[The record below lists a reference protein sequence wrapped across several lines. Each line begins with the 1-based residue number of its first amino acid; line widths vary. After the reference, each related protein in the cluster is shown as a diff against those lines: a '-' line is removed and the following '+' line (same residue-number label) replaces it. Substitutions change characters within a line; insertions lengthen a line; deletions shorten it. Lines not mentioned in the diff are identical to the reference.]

1 MIKETVEKLMA
12 ILSSKGWTYNILIF
26 RHQFTYILNKRN
38 GFLRSLFHTAKHII
52 ESTLPTGQNCR
63 QSYFLWLEYAH
74 NTQPCCE

>member
-38 GFLRSLFHTAKHII
+38 SFLRGLFHTAKHI
-52 ESTLPTGQNCR
+52 
-63 QSYFLWLEYAH
+63 
-74 NTQPCCE
+74 

>member
-38 GFLRSLFHTAKHII
+38 GFLRGLLHTAKHTIRKK
-52 ESTLPTGQNCR
+52 SGTKQ
-63 QSYFLWLEYAH
+63 
-74 NTQPCCE
+74 